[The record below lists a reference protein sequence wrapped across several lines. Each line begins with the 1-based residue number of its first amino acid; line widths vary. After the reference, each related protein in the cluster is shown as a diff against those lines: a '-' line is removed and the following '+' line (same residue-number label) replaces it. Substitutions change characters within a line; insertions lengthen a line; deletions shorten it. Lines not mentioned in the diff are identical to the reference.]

1 MTSVMVSPVSCLTAF
16 VISSLVSSTATDLST
31 GTSQA
36 SIVAWTWLRAL
47 PGAVGAAGRETRRFC
62 STAGRSGFCGA
73 AGLCGIVEFC
83 SAVGRVGWCRA
94 VGRIGAMVSIC
105 FLTRLVEPVE
115 RALVTLSGQPPG
127 RDHNLLRHLIS

>member
-16 VISSLVSSTATDLST
+16 VTSSLVSSTATDLST

-36 SIVAWTWLRAL
+36 SIVAWTWPRAL

-62 STAGRSGFCGA
+62 STA
-73 AGLCGIVEFC
+73 
-83 SAVGRVGWCRA
+83 
-94 VGRIGAMVSIC
+94 GRIGAMVSIC

-127 RDHNLLRHLIS
+127 RDHNLLRHLISRLH